1 MQLGRGASNGMTEPD
16 RRITRLLRAW
26 GQGES
31 SAGEQ
36 LLPLVYEHLQTIAR
50 NQFAGESA
58 GHTLRP
64 TALVHEAFLKL
75 DAHEIDFS
83 DRRHFFALAARTMRH
98 ILVDHARARNRAK
111 RGGDRV
117 RVTLQDASASIHG
130 PDVDL
135 LDLDDAL
142 TALEQEND
150 RVARTIELVYFGGLS
165 RDEASSQLEISPRTL
180 DRDLRL
186 GRAWLRAQLS

>member
-1 MQLGRGASNGMTEPD
+1 MTD
-16 RRITRLLRAW
+16 STRRITRLLRAW
-26 GQGES
+26 SQGES
-31 SAGEQ
+31 DAGEQ

-50 NQFAGESA
+50 HQFAGESA

-75 DAHEIDFS
+75 DAYGVEFN
-83 DRRHFFALAARTMRH
+83 DRRHFYALASRTMRH
-98 ILVDHARARNRAK
+98 ILVDHARARSRAK

-117 RVTLQDASASIHG
+117 RVTLQDAGVSTEA

-142 TALEQEND
+142 SALEQENQ

-165 RDEASSQLEISPRTL
+165 RDEASSQLDVSPRTL

-186 GRAWLRAQLS
+186 GRAWLRMRLT